1 MCSDKMRSLVTDL
14 ENAVS
19 QCVSDSARQQ
29 GAVSIKVLSKAVITR
44 ATLLRA
50 ISELEEKSDLWFNA
64 RMKAII
70 EDDLAASHH
79 SLTGR

>member
-1 MCSDKMRSLVTDL
+1 MCSDKLRALVTDL
-14 ENAVS
+14 ENATYDCGYGAAK
-19 QCVSDSARQQ
+19 QK
-29 GAVSIKVLSKAVITR
+29 GAVSVKVLSKAVITR